1 MKTRRKIEKKVTKKF
16 AMEIA
21 AQFFG
26 RTVQPKEQDNG
37 FVFTEGLIRFE
48 VFPYYQSVSKSVL
61 SKEYPYGQV
70 FINAECCYGY
80 FYINDK
86 IIASDEAPFIS
97 A

>member
-1 MKTRRKIEKKVTKKF
+1 MRRIEKKVTKKL

-26 RTVQPKEQDNG
+26 RTVQPKDQGNG

-48 VFPYYQSVSKSVL
+48 VFPYYVAVSESVL
-61 SKEYPYGQV
+61 SEEYPYGQV
-70 FINAECCYGY
+70 CINAECCYAY
-80 FYINDK
+80 FYINGK
-86 IIASDEAPFIS
+86 IIPSDEAPFIS